1 VGEDDAGRAHEV
13 HPSRIVT
20 EPLRDI
26 GPRNPPIGLGED
38 PLLIWF
44 RYGLG
49 NLLYTI
55 GRDFGE
61 ATLDSIPERAD
72 GIRYAILD
80 AYHEAKQ
87 RLAEPKYQ
95 PVGIRIDTS
104 DLSPKEPREGG

>member
-1 VGEDDAGRAHEV
+1 M
-13 HPSRIVT
+13 T

-49 NLLYTI
+49 TWFYTL
-55 GRDFGE
+55 GRDYGE
-61 ATLDSIPERAD
+61 DVLDTIPERAD
-72 GIRYAILD
+72 GIKFAILD
-80 AYHEAKQ
+80 AYAEAKK
-87 RLAEPKYQ
+87 RLREPSIHT

-104 DLSPKEPREGG
+104 NLIPQEPEKG